1 MREFAKFLSIVSL
14 LGIAAACGTADEIE
28 NTITC
33 RQVCDR
39 YKECFDSDYDVDE
52 CTNSCENEATSDEDK
67 DRRLERCDECIDDR
81 SCSEAVFNCATDC
94 AGVIN

>member
-1 MREFAKFLSIVSL
+1 MSELTKTVSL
-14 LGIAAACGTADEIE
+14 LCVVAAIMGCGAVDEVE
-28 NTITC
+28 NTLTC

-52 CTNSCENEATSDEDK
+52 CADSCEEEASADEDE
-67 DRRLERCDECIDDR
+67 DRRLERCDSCIDDR